1 MHRANRLVLWL
12 VASLSR
18 GRVMWVVVARGNGAR
33 SSDNRG
39 LHAVVSARG
48 FQVTES
54 ISVSQ
59 TRPVRETSAGEL
71 RGTMVTVVRS

>member
-12 VASLSR
+12 VASLARPCDVGR
-18 GRVMWVVVARGNGAR
+18 GCEGQRGA
-33 SSDNRG
+33 SFDNRG